1 MSYVF
6 GVSMKFVCAF
16 ALHLPL
22 ISAQQPRKFL
32 GHRPRGT
39 FEKRGPADLLAELES
54 EEHAAEFDHANMT
67 AARTQ
72 RLEKALMPL
81 YKITPKDADGQVDA
95 DAARYMLHRL
105 FANRHGWF
113 VNGLEFHDSL
123 LGTSNVGQ
131 ALYGGGKSFSIHQ
144 LARFAASIETLVH
157 AENIKRLQEVFDLLE
172 FSRQRPYTSRDAKN
186 VVESYMILFVTIM
199 MPDDTFEDRR
209 IFCETKLPEWNDT
222 VVFSNDVLRNVHDD
236 LEKGQQISLWEFTLR
251 VVEDIGERYGR
262 WQNKGCIRL
271 KSKLMEMETPGT
283 GRVPL
288 DTFWQG
294 YVDQVPLWPFRESI
308 EHLQQLGALDDS
320 AAPHYSVAIP
330 NYLLS
335 ASNCLAG
342 SRYYDVCC
350 LNECEEILG
359 EIELRVDAATAPP
372 GHLAELVANLPS
384 STVSAP
390 RVLPAPLLER
400 LHGIANHH
408 GGVVPLHGRLFWQF
422 LSHAYPRE
430 CPYPALSIS
439 KPVEDKDTWIKRTED
454 HAEVDFEEAAEYIM
468 SVKNRRDHHDIAVEL
483 PWTDEEELFL
493 QYLSVEATQ
502 NDNADGRRNALVLI
516 LGFVL
521 VACALAFRL
530 WQPIAE
536 LAGLQGKNSGGYYV

>member
-6 GVSMKFVCAF
+6 GVSLKFACAF
-16 ALHLPL
+16 PL
-22 ISAQQPRKFL
+22 FISSISAQQPQKFL

-54 EEHAAEFDHANMT
+54 EEHAAEFDHVNMT
-67 AARTQ
+67 AARTE

-95 DAARYMLHRL
+95 DAARYLLHRL

-123 LGTSNVGQ
+123 VGTSNVGQ
-131 ALYGGGKSFSIHQ
+131 ALYGGGKSFSIRQ

-172 FSRQRPYTSRDAKN
+172 FTRQRPYKSLDAKH
-186 VVESYMILFVTIM
+186 VVETYMMLFVTIM
-199 MPDDTFEDRR
+199 MPNDTFEEKQY
-209 IFCETKLPEWNDT
+209 FCENQLPEWNDT
-222 VVFSNDVLRNVHDD
+222 VLFSNDVLRNVHDD
-236 LEKGQQISLWEFTLR
+236 LEQGEQLSLWDFTLR
-251 VVEDIGERYGR
+251 VVEEIGERYGR

-294 YVDQVPLWPFRESI
+294 YVDEVPLWPFRESL
-308 EHLQQLGALDDS
+308 EHLQQLGALDDT